1 LNRDRVPEDDFD
13 SSEDT
18 DEMEDFLS
26 LLLSRLGIFVAVG
39 FLAFA
44 AALTVAATA
53 VVAEMILCMS
63 MSDFLTDGLS
73 LSSAQLVSML

>member
-1 LNRDRVPEDDFD
+1 
-13 SSEDT
+13 
-18 DEMEDFLS
+18 MEDFLS
-26 LLLSRLGIFVAVG
+26 LLLSRLGIFVAAG

-63 MSDFLTDGLS
+63 ISDFLTDGLS
-73 LSSAQLVSML
+73 PSSAQLVSML